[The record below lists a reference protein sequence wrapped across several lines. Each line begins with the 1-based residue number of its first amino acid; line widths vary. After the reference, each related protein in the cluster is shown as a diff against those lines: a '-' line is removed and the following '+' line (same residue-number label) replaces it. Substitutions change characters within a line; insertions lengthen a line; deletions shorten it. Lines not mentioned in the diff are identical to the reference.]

1 MQNRLAEIEKQ
12 FDIKFDEIVV
22 ETSPWVRT
30 LQTAS
35 QVAQVL
41 GVDAINVNYLMSE
54 NPFYLKTWDKPLPE
68 AFDQLD
74 IKMNTDLSE
83 KALNGLPF
91 NDDI

>member
-1 MQNRLAEIEKQ
+1 M
-12 FDIKFDEIVV
+12 

-35 QVAQVL
+35 QVAQVI
-41 GVDAINVNYLMSE
+41 GVDTINVNYLMSE

-74 IKMNTDLSE
+74 INVNTDLSE
-83 KALNGLPF
+83 KALNGLLF
-91 NDDI
+91 NNDTENLDAMKERWNSG

>member
-1 MQNRLAEIEKQ
+1 M
-12 FDIKFDEIVV
+12 

-35 QVAQVL
+35 QVAQVI
-41 GVDAINVNYLMSE
+41 GVDTINVNYLMSE

-74 IKMNTDLSE
+74 INVNTDLSE
-83 KALNGLPF
+83 KALNRLPF
-91 NDDI
+91 NNDTENLDAMKERWNSG